1 MERTHTVVIGAG
13 QAGLAMSR
21 CLTDAAIDH
30 VVLERGRVAERWRS
44 ERWDSLRLLTP
55 NWMSRLPGIQSPP
68 SDAHGFMSKDDVV
81 DLFEDYA
88 ASFRAPVREGV
99 TVTSVRSDGEGFRIA
114 TSTGDLV
121 SDNVVVATGQCG
133 VPAIPTA
140 TNDLA
145 PELHRLHASRYRNPS
160 ALPTGGV
167 LVVGAGASG
176 IQIADELAAAGRTVV
191 LSTGRH
197 ARALRSYRGMDL
209 WWWLERTG
217 SLDDTVDDVGDIDA
231 ARRTPSLGLTGSGG
245 GRTIDLGT
253 LAAAGVTIAGRLT
266 DARGTEVHFDG
277 NLLADVARSEDR
289 LRRLLD
295 RFDALATAEGLDTF
309 LGYPTR
315 PLPVRIPVETR
326 GWLDLAEHDVRTV
339 LWATGYRP
347 SYPWLHVPAIDERG
361 EIAQRRGVT
370 AVDGLFVLGLR
381 FQWRRGSHFIDGVG
395 RDAEYLAGRIVE
407 RSLQSVA

>member
-1 MERTHTVVIGAG
+1 
-13 QAGLAMSR
+13 
-21 CLTDAAIDH
+21 
-30 VVLERGRVAERWRS
+30 
-44 ERWDSLRLLTP
+44 
-55 NWMSRLPGIQSPP
+55 
-68 SDAHGFMSKDDVV
+68 
-81 DLFEDYA
+81 
-88 ASFRAPVREGV
+88 
-99 TVTSVRSDGEGFRIA
+99 
-114 TSTGDLV
+114 LV

-133 VPAIPTA
+133 VPAIPTV